1 MSRLRRLAAAAGR
14 ELRMRRPPAIHRRTA
29 LAQEVQFW
37 RNWFATG
44 GLQWPEE
51 YRFRIDPEVEVDDPL
66 LREIL
71 DASPQARV
79 SILDVGA
86 GPITSVGFR
95 FRGKELA
102 ITAVDPLADE
112 YDRILRDY
120 GIEPPVRTE
129 RRQGEDLLSRFAPD
143 SFDVVFARNA
153 LDHTLDPLPIIHKMV
168 SVARPGG
175 HVVGGHRTLQAAAPV
190 ELRRAR
196 RPLHRLAAPRPRARR
211 RHRAR
216 RARRR
221 ALRARPFRR
230 LRVDLL
236 HDPQASCL
244 IGKGSAS
251 ASAPTAADVSFGCLH
266 WSVVRGVGR
275 RGMRAVRHV

>member
-175 HVVGGHRTLQAAAPV
+175 HVV
-190 ELRRAR
+190 LRHVPNEAVTERYRQLHQWNFDERDGRCIVWR
-196 RPLHRLAAPRPRARR
+196 RPGRERDVATELGER
-211 RHRAR
+211 
-216 RARRR
+216 
-221 ALRARPFRR
+221 
-230 LRVDLL
+230 
-236 HDPQASCL
+236 
-244 IGKGSAS
+244 
-251 ASAPTAADVSFGCLH
+251 ADVRC
-266 WSVVRGVGR
+266 VRDHFAGYEWICCTIR
-275 RGMRAVRHV
+275 KRPA